1 MMSRKK
7 AIIILASVWCIA
19 FVSLVFN
26 WLQDGEKKGDIV
38 TAFAARNYLSTN
50 GVVSVYADYGNKY
63 MSVEEKEEILKKLAI
78 AVGIDEDIEFVSERE
93 ERDGGYMATT
103 SYSTYNNYSTTD
115 IRIVTVESEGEAGII
130 YLEQYILMELSI
142 DNSVESA
149 VYYQDK
155 IKNAFEQMNIDADVT
170 LGLKGCVQGTLS
182 NAKKNAICEDI
193 IKDLNGEM
201 VIGGG
206 DGEVYTIYG
215 YTEDIED
222 YVLNG
227 TIKSN
232 ITVMITYDKA
242 SDITWI
248 QVGTPIIN

>member
-1 MMSRKK
+1 MSRKK
-7 AIIILASVWCIA
+7 ALILLVSVWGIA
-19 FVSLVFN
+19 FVSLVGT
-26 WLQDGEKKGDIV
+26 WLYEGEKKGNIV
-38 TAFAARNYLSTN
+38 TAFAARDYLSTN

-63 MSVEEKEEILKKLAI
+63 MSVEDKEAIIEKLAV
-78 AVGIDEDIEFVSERE
+78 AVGIDGDIECVTQRE
-93 ERDGGYMATT
+93 EMNDAYKATT
-103 SYSTYNNYSTTD
+103 SFSTYNNYSTTD
-115 IRIVTVESEGEAGII
+115 IRVVTVESQGEAGII

-155 IKNAFEQMNIDADVT
+155 IKNAFDQMNIDADVT
-170 LGLKGCVQGTLS
+170 LSLKGCVQGTLS
-182 NAKKNAICEDI
+182 NSKKNAISEGI

-206 DGEVYTIYG
+206 DEEVYTIYG
-215 YTEDIED
+215 YTEDMED

-248 QVGTPIIN
+248 QVGTPNIN

>member
-7 AIIILASVWCIA
+7 AIILLISVWGVA
-19 FVSLVFN
+19 FVSLVVS

-38 TAFAARNYLSTN
+38 TAFAERNYLSTN

-63 MSVEEKEEILKKLAI
+63 MSVEDKEAMVKKLAT
-78 AVGIDEDIEFVSERE
+78 AVGIDEDIKLVSKRE
-93 ERDGGYMATT
+93 ERDDGYIATT

-130 YLEQYILMELSI
+130 YLEQYILMEISI

-149 VYYQDK
+149 VYYQEKLEDAFKEMK
-155 IKNAFEQMNIDADVT
+155 IDVDVT
-170 LGLKGCVQGTLS
+170 LSLKGCVQGTLS
-182 NAKKNAICEDI
+182 KSKKNAICESI
-193 IKDLNGEM
+193 IKDLNGEI
-201 VIGGG
+201 VIGGES
-206 DGEVYTIYG
+206 DEIYTIYG

-227 TIKSN
+227 TIKTN
-232 ITVMITYDKA
+232 ITIMISYDNV
-242 SDITWI
+242 SDVTWI
-248 QVGTPIIN
+248 EVGTPIIN